1 MHTHPSHFTPFH
13 PMSFPPPFPP
23 QIPESF
29 ADCLGG
35 LLSVVGQNLSLKLEA
50 QGGNTI
56 TAVHANRAVNWT
68 TANKTWVEADF
79 CLSSGFTC
87 CFIFCIHF
95 KWWMDKSHNH
105 SYPYMPKECQ
115 RVPTLNV
122 WLKGQSLLKIKTP
135 TLEQT
140 LVWLD

>member
-1 MHTHPSHFTPFH
+1 MHTRPSHFTPFH

-56 TAVHANRAVNWT
+56 TAVHANRTFKWT
-68 TANKTWVEADF
+68 TANKT
-79 CLSSGFTC
+79 
-87 CFIFCIHF
+87 
-95 KWWMDKSHNH
+95 
-105 SYPYMPKECQ
+105 
-115 RVPTLNV
+115 
-122 WLKGQSLLKIKTP
+122 
-135 TLEQT
+135 
-140 LVWLD
+140 